1 MNFKKLGNTDL
12 KVSTI
17 CLGTMTWGE
26 QNNKTEAFDQ
36 MNYALNC
43 GVNFFDAAEIYPS
56 PCKEETYGETERII
70 GNWFN
75 QNKNRDKVILA
86 SKIAGPGLPWIRNG
100 DQNFSEQKI
109 EKALEDS
116 LKRLQ
121 TDYIDLYQL
130 HWPERKTNFFGRLG
144 YEHKDD
150 SNELFGSFKTKN
162 TSENNDFEKILI
174 TLEKFIKQG
183 KIRYIGLSNET
194 SWGLSK
200 FLEVSKLKTLPKM
213 MSVQNP
219 YNLLCRT
226 YEIGLAEISIREKS
240 GLLAYSPLAGGFLTG
255 KYRNNNLPENSRQKL
270 FGDYYTRYKKA
281 NASIVI
287 EKYFDIAKKFNLNF
301 AQMSLKFCE
310 IQPFMTSVIIG
321 ATTMEQL
328 KTNIESVNVKL
339 NKEIIKEINSVH
351 SIYTNPCP

>member
-26 QNNKTEAFDQ
+26 QNNQKEAFEQ
-36 MNYALNC
+36 MNYALDS
-43 GVNFFDAAEIYPS
+43 GINFFDTAEIYPS
-56 PCKEETYGETERII
+56 PCFEKTYGSTEKII
-70 GNWFN
+70 GNWFKEK
-75 QNKNRDKVILA
+75 KNREQVILA
-86 SKIAGPGLPWIRNG
+86 SKISGPGLSWVRNG
-100 DQNFSEQKI
+100 GPQYSEQNI
-109 EKALEDS
+109 GKAIEDS

-130 HWPERKTNFFGRLG
+130 HWPERKTNFFGRLN
-144 YEHKDD
+144 YKHQEKED
-150 SNELFGSFKTKN
+150 SW
-162 TSENNDFEKILI
+162 NDFEKILI

-183 KIRYIGLSNET
+183 KIRHIGLSNET

-213 MSVQNP
+213 MSVQNS

-270 FGDYYTRYKKA
+270 FADYYTRYNKP
-281 NASIVI
+281 NTSIVI
-287 EKYFDIAKKFNLNF
+287 EKYFDIAKKFNLDF
-301 AQMSLKFCE
+301 AQMSIKFCE
-310 IQPFMTSVIIG
+310 IQKFLTSVIIG
-321 ATTMEQL
+321 ATTIEQL
-328 KTNIESVNVKL
+328 KINIESVNVNL
-339 NKEIIKEINSVH
+339 TEEIIRKINDLQI
-351 SIYTNPCP
+351 IYPNPCP

>member
-12 KVSTI
+12 EVSTI

-26 QNNKTEAFDQ
+26 QNSQKEAFEQ

-75 QNKNRDKVILA
+75 QNKNRNRVVLA
-86 SKIAGPGLPWIRNG
+86 SKVAGPGLPWIRNG
-100 DQNFSEQKI
+100 GQNFSEKKI
-109 EKALEDS
+109 KKALEDS

-130 HWPERKTNFFGRLG
+130 HWPERKTNFFGRLN
-144 YEHKDD
+144 YEHK
-150 SNELFGSFKTKN
+150 E
-162 TSENNDFEKILI
+162 ENSWNDFEKILI
-174 TLEKFIKQG
+174 VLEKFIKQG

-194 SWGLSK
+194 PWGLSK
-200 FLEVSKLKTLPKM
+200 FLEISKIKKLPRM

-219 YNLLCRT
+219 YSLLCRT
-226 YEIGLAEISIREKS
+226 YEIGLSEISIREKS

-255 KYRNNNLPENSRQKL
+255 KYRNNKLPDNSRQKL
-270 FGDYYTRYKKA
+270 FADYYTRYSKP
-281 NASIVI
+281 NASPII
-287 EKYFDIAKKFNLNF
+287 EKYYNIAKKFGLNF
-301 AQMSLKFCE
+301 AQMSIKFCE
-310 IQPFMTSVIIG
+310 IQKFLTSVIIG

-328 KTNIESVNVKL
+328 KINIESVSVNL
-339 NKEIIKEINSVH
+339 EDEILKEIND
-351 SIYTNPCP
+351 IQIKYPNPCP